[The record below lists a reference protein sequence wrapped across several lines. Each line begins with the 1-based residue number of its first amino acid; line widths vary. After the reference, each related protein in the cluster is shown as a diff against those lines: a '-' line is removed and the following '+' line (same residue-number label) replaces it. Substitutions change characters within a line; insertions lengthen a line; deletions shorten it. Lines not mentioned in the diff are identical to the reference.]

1 MIIVAQTAVRLDN
14 RYLLI
19 QRVLA
24 DSYGGLWAFP
34 GGGQEDNETIEET
47 AVRELREEVGIVPT
61 KLTELFQI
69 RSSQDNKEYLTHIF
83 LCKQFAGLP
92 RLATE
97 EIIGFGWFTIP
108 EIWKLDKSLTP
119 WTMKCLPQ
127 LSFLV
132 RHDHRSNSN
141 V

>member
-19 QRVLA
+19 QRALT
-24 DSYGGLWAFP
+24 DSYGGLWALP
-34 GGGQEDNETIEET
+34 GGGQDDNETVKET
-47 AVRELREEVGIVPT
+47 ASRELQEEIGIVPT

-69 RSSQDNKEYLTHIF
+69 RSAHDDEEYLTHIF

-92 RLATE
+92 YPATE
-97 EIIGFGWFTIP
+97 DIIGFGWFTIP
-108 EIWKLDKSLTP
+108 EIWKLDTSLTP
-119 WTMKCLPQ
+119 WTIKCLPQ

-132 RHDHRSNSN
+132 RHDHRSS
-141 V
+141 